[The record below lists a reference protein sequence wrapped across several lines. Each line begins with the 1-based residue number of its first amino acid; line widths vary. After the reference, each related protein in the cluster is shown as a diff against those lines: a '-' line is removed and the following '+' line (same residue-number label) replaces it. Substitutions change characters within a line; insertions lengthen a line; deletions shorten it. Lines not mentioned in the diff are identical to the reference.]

1 MTLIFILTAIILT
14 AISGLPG
21 FFLSKRSAR
30 GQITAAFL
38 VCLGSFSGLA
48 GVVFAFTGKF
58 TGRGS
63 DFVLFT
69 WLADYDAF
77 FRVDALSAFFLV
89 PIFTIAGLGAL
100 FGLGYWPQ
108 KRRPRTALK
117 VQFFWG
123 ILTAGMTLLVIS
135 KHAMVFFFGWEF
147 MAISA
152 FFLITA
158 EDDKPACR
166 KSGLVYL
173 AATHLGS
180 LILLGLFAFWRSTT
194 GSFNFV
200 PLEDGTATLLEM
212 NILFFLTIIGFGL
225 KAGIMPLH
233 FWLPGAHSNAPSHVS
248 GMLSG
253 VMLKMGIYGI
263 VRMLSLLPNPPVF
276 WGWIILFLGAGSGLL
291 GVVFAIAQH
300 DLKRLLA
307 YHSVENI
314 GIILMGL
321 GLAMLGRSYNHPDW
335 VVLGM
340 AGCLLHVWNHS
351 FFKSLLFFGAG
362 SILLGTHTRQIDQL
376 GGLAKK
382 MPWTAAMFLI
392 GAVAISGL
400 PPLNGFISEFFIYL
414 GLSRTVYSSGYLN
427 SMALLAIPVL
437 AMIGALAVACF
448 VKVYGAIFLGSP
460 RTKSAEQAHESSRLL
475 LLPMLVLSVLC
486 IIIGLFPGLVVPVLE
501 QTISVW
507 LSPETITPLTIH
519 IGTFVPLPTLSTL
532 AIVLSLAIGL
542 SSLFFG
548 IKYASN
554 KRAGTWDCGYAR
566 PTARMQ
572 YTASS
577 FAQSLVKLFSWVLKP
592 DTHKPDITLIFPVT
606 GTMESE
612 VDELVLDRTLIP
624 VFQGMKKIFKW
635 FRRFQ
640 QGQTQAYIFYLLVVL
655 VIMLVFLFIPMVFSW
670 LR

>member
-1 MTLIFILTAIILT
+1 MALIFILAAIIIT
-14 AISGLPG
+14 AVSGLPG
-21 FFLSKRSAR
+21 FLLSKRSAL
-30 GQITAAFL
+30 GQRVAVFL
-38 VCLGSFSGLA
+38 VFLGSFSGLA
-48 GVVFAFTGKF
+48 GVVFIFAGIAGTFS
-58 TGRGS
+58 GREA
-63 DFVLFT
+63 DFLQT
-69 WLADYDAF
+69 F

-89 PIFTIAGLGAL
+89 PIFTVAGLGAL

-108 KRRPRTALK
+108 KKKPRTALK
-117 VQFFWG
+117 IQFFWG

-135 KHAMVFFFGWEF
+135 KHAVVFFFGWEF

-158 EDDKPACR
+158 EDHKPACR

-173 AATHLGS
+173 VATHLGS
-180 LILLGLFAFWRSTT
+180 LILLGLFAFWRYTT
-194 GSFNFV
+194 GSFYFV
-200 PLEDGTATLLEM
+200 PMENGTTALVSI
-212 NILFFLTIIGFGL
+212 NIIFFLTLIGFGL
-225 KAGIMPLH
+225 KAGVIPLH

-248 GMLSG
+248 GILSG

-263 VRMLSLLPNPPVF
+263 VRMLSLIPDPPIL
-276 WGWIILFLGAGSGLL
+276 WGWLILFLGAGSGLL

-321 GLAMLGRSYNHPDW
+321 GLAMLGRSYNHLDW
-335 VVLGM
+335 IVLGM

-362 SILLGTHTRQIDQL
+362 SILHGAHTRQIDHL

-382 MPWTAAMFLI
+382 MPLTAAMFLI
-392 GAVAISGL
+392 GAAAISGL

-414 GLSRTVYSSGYLN
+414 GLSRTVYSSGYMD

-448 VKVYGAIFLGSP
+448 VKVYGVIFLGSP
-460 RTKSAEQAHESSRLL
+460 RTKPAEQAHESSMLL
-475 LLPMLVLSVLC
+475 LVPMLVLSVLC
-486 IIIGLFPGLVVPVLE
+486 ITIGLFPGLVVPVLE
-501 QTISVW
+501 QAISGW
-507 LSPETITPLTIH
+507 LSPDAGIPLTIH
-519 IGTFVPLPTLSTL
+519 IGTFVPLSTLSTL
-532 AIVLSLAIGL
+532 AIALSLAIGL
-542 SSLFFG
+542 FGLFFG
-548 IKYASN
+548 MKYASS
-554 KRAGTWDCGYAR
+554 KQAGTWDCGYAR

-592 DTHKPDITLIFPVT
+592 KTHNPDITHIFPAA

-624 VFQGMKKIFKW
+624 VFQVMKKFFTW

-640 QGQTQAYIFYLLVVL
+640 QGQTQAYIFYLLVVIVL
-655 VIMLVFLFIPMVFSW
+655 MLVFLYIPMVFA
-670 LR
+670 